1 MLQLRINVFTGSNF
15 KNVKHFMNV
24 AERHGFDLHVPEV
37 SCM

>member
-1 MLQLRINVFTGSNF
+1 MLQLCVNVFTGSNF

-24 AERHGFDLHVPEV
+24 TERHGFDLHVPEV